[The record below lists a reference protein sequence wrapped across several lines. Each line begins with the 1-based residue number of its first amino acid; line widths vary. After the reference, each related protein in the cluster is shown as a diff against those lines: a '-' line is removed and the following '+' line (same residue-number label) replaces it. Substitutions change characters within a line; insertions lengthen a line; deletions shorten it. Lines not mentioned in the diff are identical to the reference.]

1 MSDYVAILNVVQC
14 KSPDESRDAMRSQL
28 FSWWQKLKARPISS
42 IVIFAAII
50 LVIALIIVIILGYIF
65 NWDWTGLGPYTPPN
79 SNYQRGKTLWDWMQL
94 LIIPAVLAVAGYAF
108 TLTTSQNERRATE
121 QRSKDEQKAA
131 EQRSKTER
139 YIALDNQ
146 LENRLQ
152 DYLDRM
158 SELLLEKNL
167 RKSMPDDEVRYIAQ
181 ARTLSILAQVK
192 DERTVSILQFLH
204 NLNLINKN
212 VNSNIISLEGAI
224 LT

>member
-1 MSDYVAILNVVQC
+1 MNEELQ
-14 KSPDESRDAMRSQL
+14 
-28 FSWWQKLKARPISS
+28 
-42 IVIFAAII
+42 
-50 LVIALIIVIILGYIF
+50 
-65 NWDWTGLGPYTPPN
+65 
-79 SNYQRGKTLWDWMQL
+79 SN
-94 LIIPAVLAVAGYAF
+94 A
-108 TLTTSQNERRATE
+108 
-121 QRSKDEQKAA
+121 SKDEQKAA